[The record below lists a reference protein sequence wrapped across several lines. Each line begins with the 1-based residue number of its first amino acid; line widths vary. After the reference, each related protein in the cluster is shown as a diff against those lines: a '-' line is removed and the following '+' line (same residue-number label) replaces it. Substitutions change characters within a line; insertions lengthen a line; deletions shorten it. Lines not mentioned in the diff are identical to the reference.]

1 MTIIHEQFERRAFW
15 KTRRAWGGPR
25 VRFVFLCTRRRRL
38 VSAALVALPLVTF
51 TADDLA
57 ASTARATADAAAN
70 RILLSSNRDG
80 RTRAYAIEPEGSAL
94 TPLLPPTRAL
104 EPVAVS
110 ADRNTLAYMNANG
123 VIYVSRANGTH
134 LRKVVRSLGGD
145 AGEVAAVSRDGKL
158 LAFRAKGKSGA
169 PIAVVRTDGRGRRNL
184 SRGIC
189 NSPDWSP
196 SGKSVVYAY
205 WDGEDRY
212 AIILQP
218 LHGKRRAL
226 VRVDTDAG
234 HGVLAPV
241 WSPRGRWIAYLEYQN
256 GYDRYDLYL
265 VRPNGT
271 RRHRLARDV
280 GAFAWS
286 PDGRRLA
293 FALSEDVAVIG
304 VDGRGFT
311 RLHVGLWPRAL
322 RWSPDGRQ
330 LALAVRTGEDP
341 AQIWVV
347 GADGTGLSR
356 LTSAGENTLVGWT
369 GLRPVQPQA
378 VEVPP
383 TERVVGADAV
393 ETRSPIKD
401 LSADGPRLAFIPG
414 ATATDCEHVSV
425 WTPGEGSIQRFR
437 LPSPCAFGVY
447 DVELAGSRAAWMS
460 HSEASSFLLKS
471 ATLTE
476 PIPRWFAVSDTVKP
490 DYQLHGDGDLLV
502 FSGGSQLIRIGTG
515 REKCGS
521 GVCTTIRRG
530 AHTDS
535 VASVSG
541 GLIAIREPNAVAV
554 VDDQGNLV
562 RVLPFAGG
570 ISAAVLDGDRLIV
583 SRSGTI
589 ESYGAA
595 TGALE
600 LSRPLPAGYR
610 LADADGGIAVLLS
623 ADTVMLLRLDD
634 GRSLTLAPGGGPML
648 ADLEPPGLYYAH
660 PVGKGGRVVF
670 LSRSEILQ
678 QLG

>member
-1 MTIIHEQFERRAFW
+1 LTIIHEQFERRAFW
-15 KTRRAWGGPR
+15 KARRPWGGPR
-25 VRFVFLCTRRRRL
+25 VRFVFLRTRRRRL

-51 TADDLA
+51 AADDLA
-57 ASTARATADAAAN
+57 ASPPRAMADAAN
-70 RILLSSNRDG
+70 RILLSSDRDG
-80 RTRAYAIEPEGSAL
+80 RTRGYAIEPEGSAL
-94 TPLLPPTRAL
+94 TPLLPPARAL
-104 EPVAVS
+104 EPIAVS
-110 ADRNTLAYMNANG
+110 GDRNTVAYTNANG

-158 LAFRAKGKSGA
+158 LAFRANSRSGA

-189 NSPDWSP
+189 WSPDWSP

-205 WDGEDRY
+205 WDGEQHY
-212 AIILQP
+212 AVIVQTLR
-218 LHGKRRAL
+218 GKRRVL
-226 VRVDTDAG
+226 VRVANDVAR
-234 HGVLAPV
+234 GVAAPV
-241 WSPRGRWIAYLEYQN
+241 WSPRGRWIAYLENRHGQ
-256 GYDRYDLYL
+256 DRYDLDL

-280 GAFAWS
+280 DAFAWS

-293 FALSEDVAVIG
+293 FASSEDVAVIG

-311 RLHVGLWPRAL
+311 RLHVHLWTGAL

-347 GADGTGLSR
+347 GVDGTGLSR
-356 LTSAGENTLVGWT
+356 ITSAGENTLVGWT

-401 LSADGPRLAFIPG
+401 LSADGPRVAFIPG

-476 PIPRWFAVSDTVKP
+476 PIPQWFAVSDTVKP

-634 GRSLTLAPGGGPML
+634 GRSLTLAPGGGPTL

-660 PVGKGGRVVF
+660 PVGRGGRVA
-670 LSRSEILQ
+670 LLPRSEILQ